1 MIISS
6 LWRLCGWLALE
17 NVYTLLIGTR
27 HHSVRFMEG
36 VKPVMGLIFVKD
48 LVFPSAL
55 ILFPK
60 ESQFLSLF
68 CPEFPHLHIRPL
80 HTPDSPGS
88 LVSDTLCQYSLGN
101 QKNSP
106 ALIFI

>member
-17 NVYTLLIGTR
+17 NVYTLCIDTR
-27 HHSVRFMEG
+27 HHSVRFIAG

-48 LVFPSAL
+48 LVFSSAL
-55 ILFPK
+55 ILFPL

-68 CPEFPHLHIRPL
+68 GPESPHLLIRPL
-80 HTPDSPGS
+80 HTPDSTGS
-88 LVSDTLCQYSLGN
+88 LLSDTLCQYSLSN